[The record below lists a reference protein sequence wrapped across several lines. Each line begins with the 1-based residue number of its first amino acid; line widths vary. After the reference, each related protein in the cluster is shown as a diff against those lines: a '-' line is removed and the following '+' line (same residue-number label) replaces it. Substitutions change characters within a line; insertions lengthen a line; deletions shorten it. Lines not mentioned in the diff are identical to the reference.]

1 MHIPLSIFLI
11 PYAVLFVVYLVF
23 SFFSLYHMFRFGV
36 TNFTTFFMT
45 FAYIAISVILIFI
58 SYNYLAGVDW
68 QRDILFQFVETPIN
82 ITGF

>member
-1 MHIPLSIFLI
+1 
-11 PYAVLFVVYLVF
+11 
-23 SFFSLYHMFRFGV
+23 MFRFGV